1 MPVTDRVLA
10 VVKLKTLAELVGGQ
24 VVGDAQVEI
33 RRVSTI
39 DQASEGDLT
48 FLTNPK
54 YLPYLAKCEASAI
67 IVATGVEHA
76 GKNLLVC
83 SNPYLAFAKI
93 QTLLQGE
100 TYPAV
105 GIMSGAYIAESAQL
119 GRNVSIYPG
128 CVIGENVVIGANS
141 MLFPNTVIYDD
152 VTIGS
157 DCLIH
162 AGCLVREQTQLGDR
176 VILQPG
182 AVIGSD
188 GFGFAPDGG
197 SYYKIPQVGIVVLE
211 DDVEIGSC
219 CCIDR
224 AALGETRIK
233 KGCKLDNM
241 VQVAHNVEL
250 GEDSVIAA
258 QTGFSGSC
266 KIGRHATFGGQ
277 SAVTGH
283 VKLGDNI
290 TIAGKGGATGSLDG
304 DQVYSGTPAIPHK
317 QWLKSSL
324 IFGKLPEMRREMS
337 ALRRRLLEL
346 EEQIK
351 EQ

>member
-1 MPVTDRVLA
+1 MAKLEQLA
-10 VVKLKTLAELVGGQ
+10 DLVGGQ
-24 VVGDAQVEI
+24 IVGDSQVEI
-33 RRVSTI
+33 NRIKTI
-39 DQASEGDLT
+39 DQAAAGDLT

-54 YLPYLAKCEASAI
+54 YLPYLEKCQASAI
-67 IVATGVEHA
+67 ILAPGVEVT
-76 GKNLLVC
+76 GKNLLIC
-83 SNPYLAFAKI
+83 TNPYLAFAKI
-93 QTLLQGE
+93 LKALQGE
-100 TYPAV
+100 TYRSV
-105 GIMSGAYIAESAQL
+105 GIMSGSYISPSAKI
-119 GRNVSIYPG
+119 GENVSIYPG
-128 CVIGENVVIGANS
+128 CFVGENVVIGENT
-141 MLFPNTVIYDD
+141 MVFPNTVIYDD
-152 VTIGS
+152 VQIGQ

-162 AGCLVREQTQLGDR
+162 AGCLIREQTQIGNR

-188 GFGFAPDGG
+188 GFGFAPDGE
-197 SYYKIPQVGIVVLE
+197 SYFKIPQVGIVVLE

-219 CCIDR
+219 SCIDR

-241 VQVAHNVEL
+241 VQVAHNVEV

-258 QTGFSGSC
+258 QTGFSGSS

-290 TIAGKGGATGSLDG
+290 TIAGKGGASQNLEGG
-304 DQVYSGTPAIPHK
+304 QIYSGTPAIPHK
-317 QWLKSSL
+317 QWLKASL

-337 ALRRRLLEL
+337 ALSKRLQEL
-346 EEQIK
+346 EEKLK
-351 EQ
+351 EQSE

>member
-1 MPVTDRVLA
+1 MAKLEKLA
-10 VVKLKTLAELVGGQ
+10 ALVGGQ
-24 VVGDAQVEI
+24 VVGNPQVEI
-33 RRVSTI
+33 SRVRTI
-39 DQASEGDLT
+39 DQAAAGDLT

-54 YLPYLAKCEASAI
+54 YLPYVASCRASAI
-67 IVATGVEHA
+67 IVAPGIEIA
-76 GKNLLVC
+76 GQNLLVS

-93 QTLLQGE
+93 LSELRGVV
-100 TYPAV
+100 YACV
-105 GIMSGAYIAESAQL
+105 GIMPGAVIADSAKL
-119 GRNVSIYPG
+119 GHNVSVYPG
-128 CVIGENVVIGANS
+128 CVIGENVVIGDNS
-141 MLFPNTVIYDD
+141 MLFPNTVIYAD
-152 VTIGS
+152 VQIGA

-162 AGCLVREQTQLGDR
+162 AGCLIREQTQIGNR

-182 AVIGSD
+182 AIIGAD
-188 GFGFAPDGG
+188 GFGFAPDGEA
-197 SYYKIPQVGIVVLE
+197 YFKIPQVGIVVLE

-233 KGCKLDNM
+233 KGCKIDNL
-241 VQVAHNVEL
+241 VQIAHNVVV

-258 QTGFSGSC
+258 QTGFAGSC
-266 KIGRHATFGGQ
+266 RIGRHATFGGQ

-290 TIAGKGGATGSLDG
+290 TIAGKGGATQNLAGG
-304 DQVYSGTPAIPHK
+304 QVYSGTPAIPHK

-324 IFGKLPEMRREMS
+324 IFGKLPELRREMS
-337 ALRRRLLEL
+337 ALRRRLQEL
-346 EEQIK
+346 EDQIK

>member
-1 MPVTDRVLA
+1 MS
-10 VVKLKTLAELVGGQ
+10 KLEKLAELVGGEI
-24 VVGDAQVEI
+24 VGDAQVEI
-33 RRVSTI
+33 GRIMTI
-39 DQASEGDLT
+39 DRAVAGDLT

-54 YLPYLAKCEASAI
+54 YLPFLDKCQASAI
-67 IVATGVEHA
+67 IVSPGIEAA

-83 SNPYLAFAKI
+83 ANPYLAFAKI
-93 QTLLQGE
+93 QTQLCGDS
-100 TYPAV
+100 YPRV
-105 GIMSGAYIAESAQL
+105 GIMPGSTVSRSAKI
-119 GRNVSIYPG
+119 GKNVSLYPG
-128 CVIGENVVIGANS
+128 CVIGDNVVIGDNS
-141 MLFPNTVIYDD
+141 MIFPNVVIYAD
-152 VTIGS
+152 VQIGE

-162 AGCLVREQTQLGDR
+162 AGCLIREQTRIGNR

-188 GFGFAPDGG
+188 GFGFAPDGA

-219 CCIDR
+219 TCIDR

-241 VQVAHNVEL
+241 VQVAHNVVV

-258 QTGFSGSC
+258 QTGFAGSC

-283 VKLGDNI
+283 VTLGDNI
-290 TIAGKGGATGSLDG
+290 TIAGKGGASQNLEGG
-304 DQVYSGTPAIPHK
+304 QVYSGTPAIPHK
-317 QWLKSSL
+317 KWLKSSL
-324 IFGKLPEMRREMS
+324 VFAQLPEMRREIS
-337 ALRRRLLEL
+337 SLRKRLQEL
-346 EEQIK
+346 EEQLK
-351 EQ
+351 EK